1 MIKINDKIKK
11 LIIGFV
17 AVLAVGGMTIYG
29 MTAPCAVYADGTE
42 IYDPYVVKAGD
53 EELFLVGDT
62 ETAANVI
69 ETVMDEY
76 TPEGA
81 QINSITV
88 DKKLTTEAKKL
99 KRGES
104 SPLVLTEEEAID
116 YVLAANASDKPLFSV
131 TINAEKGTIDDVNAG
146 KDYVEDKKMY
156 EGDTKVKSKGKEG
169 NQIVTKEITS
179 VNGKVLTSEVVDTVV
194 IKDPVDTVIYK
205 GTKKRPKDTLRAD
218 YSGKVM
224 GSGNGATI
232 ASYACRFIGNPY
244 KYGGT
249 SPERGADCS
258 GFVMAI
264 YGRFGVS
271 LPRTVGPQSYCG
283 KGVSLAEAKAGDL
296 VVYSGHIG
304 IYTGGGKIVHAS
316 TPRGGIKVSG
326 VHSCG
331 KIVTVRRIVE

>member
-1 MIKINDKIKK
+1 MTKINDKFKK
-11 LIIGFV
+11 LIIAIV
-17 AVLAVGGMTIYG
+17 AIAAVAGMTIYG
-29 MTAPCAVYADGTE
+29 MTVPCAVYADGTE

-69 ETVMDEY
+69 ATVMDEY

-88 DKKLTTEAKKL
+88 DKKLTTEEKKL
-99 KRGES
+99 KRGET

-116 YVLAANASDKPLFSV
+116 YVLVANASDEPLFSV
-131 TINAEKGTIDDVNAG
+131 TINAEKGTIDDVDAG

-156 EGDTKVKSKGKEG
+156 EGDTKLKSKGKEG

-194 IKDPVDTVIYK
+194 IKDPIDTIIYK
-205 GTKKRPKDTLRAD
+205 GTKERPKDTLRAD

-224 GSGNGATI
+224 GSGNGSAI